1 MPQVNSEAPLFP
13 EIGVLALVSDQWG
26 PQWQARHQVLSRLSH
41 YFRVVWMNPPRSWRR
56 VLKKREAGDSPY
68 YGVPRGCALEIYEP
82 QSWLLEFGRP
92 AWLGNLTFRERLH
105 RAGKLLR
112 RHGCQQTVLYLCQ
125 PEFAPALHL
134 VPHQLSVYHID
145 DEYSYSPQEKPVAEA
160 EARLI
165 QSVGQVFIHS
175 PAMLE
180 KKGRLNPNTEFVP
193 NGVNYQSY
201 ATPVPEPEDLR
212 HIPGPR
218 IGYSGMLKPQ
228 MNWPLLLELSGRHP
242 EWSFVFVGAAS
253 RSWSSAEILQAFS
266 TRRNVHFLG
275 PKTTRDLA
283 RYPQHFQVCM
293 MPYRND
299 GYTKFIYPLK
309 LHEYLAS
316 GRPVVGSPLPT
327 LQKFNNVVFLGET
340 VEEWSRAITQALD
353 PSVSSPSAVEAR
365 QSVARA
371 HDWSVLVGK
380 IAGHMARRLALRM
393 PEQSG
398 TCSPEFNHAMSPV
411 TL

>member
-1 MPQVNSEAPLFP
+1 
-13 EIGVLALVSDQWG
+13 
-26 PQWQARHQVLSRLSH
+26 
-41 YFRVVWMNPPRSWRR
+41 
-56 VLKKREAGDSPY
+56 
-68 YGVPRGCALEIYEP
+68 LEIYEP

-92 AWLGNLTFRERLH
+92 AWLGNLTFRQRLQ
-105 RAGKLLR
+105 RAGKLLQ
-112 RHGCQQTVLYLCQ
+112 RHGCHQTVLYLCQ
-125 PEFAPALHL
+125 PEFAPALQL

-145 DEYSYSPQEKPVAEA
+145 DEYSYSPQEKPVGKA

-165 QSVGQVFIHS
+165 QTVGQVFIHS

-193 NGVNYQSY
+193 NGVDYKSY

-212 HIPGPR
+212 QIPGPR
-218 IGYSGMLKPQ
+218 IGYSGMLKSQ

-242 EWSFVFVGAAS
+242 EWSFVFVGGAS
-253 RSWSSAEILQAFS
+253 RSWKSAEILQAFS
-266 TRRNVHFLG
+266 TRRNVYFLG

-327 LQKFNNVVFLGET
+327 LQKFNSVVFLAET
-340 VEEWSRAITQALD
+340 VDEWSVAITQALD
-353 PSVSSPSAVEAR
+353 DTVSSPSAVESR

-371 HDWSVLVGK
+371 HDWNALVAK
-380 IAGHMARRLALRM
+380 IAGQMARGLALRM
-393 PEQSG
+393 PEESVVG
-398 TCSPEFNHAMSPV
+398 SPEFSRAMSPV